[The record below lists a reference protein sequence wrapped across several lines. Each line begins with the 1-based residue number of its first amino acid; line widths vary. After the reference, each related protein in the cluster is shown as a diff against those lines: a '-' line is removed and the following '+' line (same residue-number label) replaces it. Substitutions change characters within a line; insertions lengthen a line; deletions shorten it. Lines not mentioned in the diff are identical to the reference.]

1 MSLTSLW
8 KSQKDELRDVKKKF
22 TLRLK
27 GGEQSVDLT
36 KYLI

>member
-8 KSQKDELRDVKKKF
+8 KSQDELRDVKKKF